1 MGLGLLTVG
10 VGSAAAVLGSDF
22 ESGTQGWRVEGDS
35 GRAAPAWLSK
45 GGSPGAYIRATD
57 SLVTGTMYWDAPA
70 RYLGDMSGFFG
81 GTLAMSMRQSA
92 TTNQFDDPRGDVV
105 LSGGGKTIST
115 QLSSHPR
122 SDWLG
127 FAVRFDPTRPWAVEP
142 ADTPASAQD
151 IVDVLADV
159 GDFKIRA
166 DYRVGA
172 DTDSLDSVRL
182 TDGNRVSVSGGILTF
197 EAGQFD
203 TNIVVITDSGGSDY
217 EVRDPTGLLA
227 AGPGCAPV
235 SNVEASCAE
244 GGVTEIAV
252 RTRDQRDTVTLEGV
266 GIDSTIDGG
275 ARDDRLEGG
284 DGGDTIIGGPGEDRL
299 LGHAGNDTLDALD
312 GVGDARINCDG
323 GHNDAALADPSD
335 PTPIDCESVNR

>member
-1 MGLGLLTVG
+1 M
-10 VGSAAAVLGSDF
+10 
-22 ESGTQGWRVEGDS
+22 
-35 GRAAPAWLSK
+35 
-45 GGSPGAYIRATD
+45 
-57 SLVTGTMYWDAPA
+57 
-70 RYLGDMSGFFG
+70 
-81 GTLAMSMRQSA
+81 
-92 TTNQFDDPRGDVV
+92 
-105 LSGGGKTIST
+105 
-115 QLSSHPR
+115 
-122 SDWLG
+122 
-127 FAVRFDPTRPWAVEP
+127 VEP
-142 ADTPASAQD
+142 AETPASAQD

-159 GDFKIRA
+159 SDFKIRA

-203 TNIVVITDSGGSDY
+203 TNIVVITDSGGPGY

-235 SNVEASCAE
+235 SNVEASCAKA
-244 GGVTEIAV
+244 GVTEIAV

-284 DGGDTIIGGPGEDRL
+284 EGGDTMIGGPGEDRL

-312 GVGDARINCDG
+312 GVTDARINCDG
-323 GHNDAALADPSD
+323 GANDTAVVDPSD
-335 PTPIDCESVNR
+335 PAPIDCEAVNG